1 MSSRMFFGRK
11 SPATLSIAT
20 VALTTAAFLAVPGA
34 AAAEGTSTP
43 PASYG
48 AGRYIVELEQPPASS
63 YTGDVSGL
71 TATQPKEGDRLDP
84 NGFAVKRYRN
94 YLAELRKDVLGVV
107 PGADVSRTYDTAFNG
122 FSAEL
127 TAAEAATL
135 AKTKGVKGIYPDEEF
150 EDDTV
155 TTPDFLG
162 LTGSS
167 GVWQKQYQGV
177 EHAGEGVIVGVIDS
191 GYVPENGAFAP
202 LPEPRPDQD
211 VIDAKWH
218 GLCQTGETGDP
229 TKDVACNNKVIGARW
244 YKNNVSAVPEEFDS
258 PRDYHGH
265 GSHTAST
272 AAGNNGVD
280 AIIGGQNVGKISG
293 MAPAARLAIYK
304 VCWRRP
310 TGNCGANAA
319 NSVAAIE
326 DAINDGVDV
335 INFSISGSNTV
346 AFTAVQTAY
355 FNAAAA
361 GVFVA
366 NSAGNDGPG
375 STVNHNT
382 PWTTTVAASTHGRAY
397 STTLT
402 LGNGVTAVGAGRG
415 SGLPNTAI
423 VQSKDIAKAGASVTE
438 ANLCYLGTLDPAKAA
453 GKLVVCQRGVNARTD
468 KSQEVANAGGVGM
481 ILRNAP
487 GGAADIASDFHVI
500 PSVHLTA
507 AEAQKVLDYL
517 AATGTPTGAL
527 SAGVY
532 APNRAPVMADFS
544 SAGPAL
550 AGNGDLLKPD
560 ITAPGVDVIAAY
572 APAGNSGANFASAQG
587 TSMSSPHI
595 AGIAA
600 LVKGKHPDW
609 TPMMVKSALMTTA
622 TTMDNQGRPIQRAG
636 HDATVFDYG
645 SGHVRPNLAFDPGL
659 VYNSDQNDWLGWGCG
674 IGELEVKFPDYCAQ
688 PGATIDPTQMNY
700 PSVSIGNFVK
710 SETVTRTVT
719 NVGRTTS
726 TYFSVVE
733 APKGTKM
740 TISPSSL
747 VLRPGQSASFKITI
761 TRTDAALGVWTS
773 GAYTWKDL
781 GGHVVRSPVVVKPG
795 AVSVPRATEGKG
807 TSGSVA
813 INGMSGYTG
822 QLNASVIGLGLDESA
837 RVALSNPQ
845 SAGFPT
851 DAPVESDHAKKVEF
865 AVPAGRTGLVD
876 TFDREYET
884 GTDIDLYAYVKNAD
898 GSLTAAATSG
908 SEGANESLTLPGGA
922 TYVVFVDLFDSPR
935 GEPVTGEL
943 HVVSLG
949 GGEGNLAMT
958 PALQT
963 VTADKAFTV
972 TGSWTG
978 LLPGRRYY
986 GVVVLT
992 DGTGTEIA
1000 RVPVTVNT

>member
-1 MSSRMFFGRK
+1 M
-11 SPATLSIAT
+11 
-20 VALTTAAFLAVPGA
+20 PGA
-34 AAAEGTSTP
+34 AAAGEGTSTP
-43 PASYG
+43 PTTYT
-48 AGRYIVELEQPPASS
+48 AGRYIVELEQAPASS
-63 YTGDVSGL
+63 YEGDVAGL
-71 TATQPKEGDRLDP
+71 SATQPKDGDRLNPD
-84 NGFAVKRYRN
+84 GFAVKRYRN
-94 YLAELRKDVLGVV
+94 YLAALRNDVLAIV
-107 PGADVSRTYDTAFNG
+107 PGAEVSRTYDTVFNG
-122 FSAEL
+122 FTAEL
-127 TAAEAATL
+127 SASEAATL

-162 LTGSS
+162 LTGSN

-191 GYVPENGAFAP
+191 GYVPENGAFGA
-202 LPEPRPDQD
+202 LPEPRPDQAI
-211 VIDAKWH
+211 IDAKWN
-218 GLCQTGETGDP
+218 GTCQTGTTGDP

-244 YKNNVSAVPEEFDS
+244 YKNNVTAVPEEFDS

-326 DAINDGVDV
+326 DAVNDGVDV

-415 SGLPNTAI
+415 SGLPSSPI
-423 VQSKDIAKAGASVTE
+423 VQSKDIAKAGSSVAE
-438 ANLCYLGTLDPAKAA
+438 ANLCFLGTLDPAKAA
-453 GKLVVCQRGVNARTD
+453 GKLVVCQRGTNARTD
-468 KSQEVANAGGVGM
+468 KSQEVKNAGGVGM
-481 ILRNAP
+481 ILRNIV
-487 GGAADIASDFHVI
+487 GGGQDIASDFHAV

-517 AATGTPTGAL
+517 AGSATPTGAL
-527 SAGVY
+527 APGVY
-532 APNRAPVMADFS
+532 APDRAPTMADFS
-544 SAGPAL
+544 SAGPAI
-550 AGNGDLLKPD
+550 AGGGDLLKPD

-572 APAGNSGANFASAQG
+572 APAGNGGANFASAQG

-622 TTMDNQGRPIQRAG
+622 TTLDNQGKPIQRAG

-645 SGHVRPNLAFDPGL
+645 SGHVRPSLAFDPGL
-659 VYNSDQNDWLGWGCG
+659 VYNSDQDDWLAWGCG
-674 IGELEVKFPDYCAQ
+674 IGELQVKFPDVCAQ
-688 PGATIDPTQMNY
+688 DGNTIDPTQLNY

-710 SETVTRTVT
+710 AETVTRTVT
-719 NVGRTTS
+719 NVGKSTS
-726 TYFSVVE
+726 TYFAVTE

-740 TISPSSL
+740 TISPTSL

-773 GAYTWKDL
+773 GSYTWKDL
-781 GGHVVRSPVVVKPG
+781 SGHVVRSPVVLKPG
-795 AVSVPRATEGKG
+795 AVATPKEVAGKG
-807 TSGSVA
+807 VTGSVA
-813 INGMSGYTG
+813 INGVSGYAG
-822 QLNASVIGLGLDESA
+822 QLNASVIGLGLDNTSH
-837 RVALSNPQ
+837 VALSNPQ
-845 SAGFPT
+845 SEGFPT
-851 DAPVESDHAKKVEF
+851 NAPVESDHTKKVEVT
-865 AVPAGRTGLVD
+865 VPAGKTGLVD
-876 TFDREYET
+876 TFDNEYET

-898 GSLTAAATSG
+898 GSLTAGPTSG
-908 SEGANESLTLPGGA
+908 SEGATEHVSLPGGA

-935 GEPVTGEL
+935 GEPVDGKL
-943 HVVSLG
+943 HAVSLG
-949 GGEGNLAMT
+949 GNEGNLSLS
-958 PALQT
+958 PASQYVT
-963 VTADKAFTV
+963 VDKAFTV

-978 LLPGRRYY
+978 LLAGRRYY

-992 DGTGTEIA
+992 DGTGAEIA
-1000 RVPVTVNT
+1000 RVPVTVTT